1 MKTLKF
7 DEFKKQQL
15 EEMSDQEF
23 KKCYSKFN
31 RNYNKHYKKYVL
43 DDFDNSTPK
52 EILKQLDK
60 MDKQLGLFH
69 KIAKLKNITVISPNK
84 DN

>member
-1 MKTLKF
+1 MKLKF
-7 DEFKKQQL
+7 DKFKKQQL

-31 RNYNKHYKKYVL
+31 RDYNKYYKKYVL

-52 EILKQLDK
+52 EILRQLSK
-60 MDKQLGLFH
+60 MT
-69 KIAKLKNITVISPNK
+69 N
-84 DN
+84 